1 MQLLLGEVDPKNDDA
16 LISEYHSYLVA
27 RPRGTSAASLDV
39 SVEAGPPPASASYT
53 LERLRQE
60 MLLTM
65 ASMLVQLISDS
76 AHPGK
81 AAVSFQLNES

>member
-1 MQLLLGEVDPKNDDA
+1 MDPKNDDA

-81 AAVSFQLNES
+81 AAVSFQ